1 MCAFHKR
8 VVFKVTG
15 ETLLGCSILI
25 YMFYTLQGNNVFN
38 FIISYR
44 KIDQKICFISVKIK
58 RLRKILMMCNIIFCD
73 LWKCRIMG
81 GFYIEFHLTKFDQA
95 ISINN
100 TNLLFYV
107 HECLVYFYFCQR
119 NEKKPLTI
127 CTTLVLHPY
136 F

>member
-81 GFYIEFHLTKFDQA
+81 VHFPLTKFDQA

-119 NEKKPLTI
+119 NEKK
-127 CTTLVLHPY
+127 TTNYLHYTCSPSVLLEL
-136 F
+136 